1 MYLASIQINKPTV
14 RSLYEA
20 RKMNTQWTGVVC
32 FIFLRLSYSGRQLNI
47 VCLHAVFFRLH
58 WGALFKSSTR
68 TIACSRIVRLVKLF
82 YFILPLI
89 PELCVYVCVCA
100 RVCACACLC
109 VCARARVY
117 MRAHVCACARVGCM
131 CVCARACLERKVQ
144 AFVKGRHLFLSCMT
158 DLYSPWT
165 RIVSFVFL
173 YVSSNVTAFPETEG
187 SCCDEIAINILCF
200 LHRAL

>member
-100 RVCACACLC
+100 CVRACVCMMCACLC
-109 VCARARVY
+109 VCARARLY
-117 MRAHVCACARVGCM
+117 ACACM
-131 CVCARACLERKVQ
+131 CVRACGVYVCVRARVSWAEDTSLCQRPS
-144 AFVKGRHLFLSCMT
+144 FIFI
-158 DLYSPWT
+158 LYDRFIQP
-165 RIVSFVFL
+165 L
-173 YVSSNVTAFPETEG
+173 N
-187 SCCDEIAINILCF
+187 
-200 LHRAL
+200 